1 MLRPVGQVVAGS
13 MTASIGIGTTTG
25 LAGSIALS
33 RVISGFVEGWNPRDP
48 LTYIAVVAVLALT
61 VLLG

>member
-1 MLRPVGQVVAGS
+1 